1 MLEKLY
7 NKIIFQFVGDHPAG
21 MGFDSI
27 AKVSIL
33 SSPGGVFFVFGYKYL
48 FSMFQSFI
56 VF

>member
-1 MLEKLY
+1 MEKLY